1 MGEIFAQLL
10 TTDGLVSLLSL
21 TIVLIIL
28 DVDNVIFIS
37 ILTNSLPAKEQVKA
51 RSYGL
56 GFTIIIRAVLL
67 MLAGYLATLEE
78 PLFHIHLDVA
88 HVDEAI
94 SIKDLIVTAGGLFL
108 LYKSTTEIYNKL
120 EGEEEDVSGKKGD
133 SFAQVLGSIAVLNV
147 IFSVDSVVTAVGM
160 TKSQIVMAIGML
172 ISIIII
178 FIFQGKIGEFISAH
192 PSAKLLALSFLI
204 LIGAFLIIEGVHV
217 VHISKGYIYFAMA
230 FSLAVE
236 LLNIRFRKKGK
247 PVHLHNLPS
256 QQVNQSSLPN
266 E

>member
-1 MGEIFAQLL
+1 MGEIFAHLF
-10 TTDGLVSLLSL
+10 TSDGLVSLLSL
-21 TIVLIIL
+21 TIVLVIL

-37 ILTNSLPAKEQVKA
+37 ILTNSLPKKDQEKA
-51 RSYGL
+51 QRYGL
-56 GFTIIIRAVLL
+56 LFTIGIRAVLL
-67 MLAGYLATLEE
+67 MLAGWLATLSE
-78 PLFHIHLDVA
+78 PLFHIQMDLA
-88 HVDEAI
+88 HVDEGI
-94 SIKDLIVTAGGLFL
+94 SVKDLIVTAGGLFL

-120 EGEEEDVSGKKGD
+120 EGQEEDATGKKGD
-133 SFAQVLGSIAVLNV
+133 SFVQVLGSIAVLNV

-160 TKSQIVMAIGML
+160 TNSALIMAIAML
-172 ISIIII
+172 ISIFII

-217 VHISKGYIYFAMA
+217 VHISKGYIYFAMT

-256 QQVNQSSLPN
+256 QQVNQSSLPK